1 MRHPRFRLPGR
12 LAIAAIVAPLLL
24 LLAAVEA
31 EAKDAV
37 TLTVHAGYQDV
48 IKPGN
53 WMPVTVDARNAG
65 AAVDGTLEIQ
75 ESLNAQPGVSGL
87 ALYHQPISLAAG
99 ATKRVRAYVEID
111 TTGATVTA
119 RIVVNGRVIASQD
132 SVAAGTTT
140 ALIGVLADQA
150 TTLDDFAAIH
160 PASIAARVVHLKPDE
175 LPDSA
180 VALGAFD
187 ILAINDFA
195 TDGLTAGQRTAMADY
210 VSLGGNLLIGT
221 GAAWHKTLAG
231 IPATLLPMQITG
243 TRVVDTTAR
252 GAAAVEL
259 ASGNLTD
266 GRVWLA
272 DGNEPLIAERS
283 IGLGTVSLATFD
295 WNQQP
300 VAISSDSRG
309 VLRQVMARAMFAYSG
324 QGLNQLYGIGGGGA
338 GPAPFGFGG
347 SRVSVSSKSGALTSV
362 LGNLPG
368 LDLPSLQLTGLLVL
382 LYVLVVGPINY
393 VVLGALHRRAL
404 AWITVPLIAIVA
416 SAGAYGAGVF
426 TKGRSVQANQVAII
440 HVQPGTNRAYQEIY
454 TGIIPPSRGEYQIG
468 VSGDGLLIS
477 PIANTSN
484 GYSASGLRV
493 NVRTNEVT
501 LSGMTAFA
509 LGGFATENL
518 AAAPRLSAHL
528 KLVGG
533 KLVATIEN
541 HSGMTFSDGVV
552 IAGDGFQTFG
562 VLNPGATVTVSV
574 TPKFGSSAGNPLYT
588 RIYGNTVYPGGYG
601 PGAPEDSSSGRATYA
616 KSQIL
621 SLLTVGGG
629 LKGAASSTGPM
640 VVAWSH
646 DPVQSLNVNGSHPRS
661 TATSAVAFSL
671 PVDQLGT
678 GTLPVGIVNSR
689 IVDVVGD
696 SQGNGPP
703 GMLLLQ
709 NGTVTYEFSPA
720 LAPGTRLTGVSVT
733 SSNPYGVK
741 FVGPNGPSGSTGTP
755 GIEAQVWDWSQS
767 DWTDVAYQDNGTTA
781 LPDSAVNPTTGAVR
795 MRVSATN
802 GGFLASTLGLSGTIR

>member
-87 ALYHQPISLAAG
+87 TLYHQPISLAAG

-150 TTLDDFAAIH
+150 TTLDDFAAVH

-252 GAAAVEL
+252 GAAAVEV

-283 IGLGTVSLATFD
+283 IGLGTVSLASFD

-300 VAISSDSRG
+300 IAISSDSRA

-324 QGLNQLYGIGGGGA
+324 QSVNYGIGGGA

-347 SRVSVSSKSGALTSV
+347 GRVSVSSKRGALTSR

-368 LDLPSLQLTGLLVL
+368 LDPPSLQLTGLLVL

-416 SAGAYGAGVF
+416 SAGGYGAAPF
-426 TKGRSVQANQVAII
+426 SQGRAGQANQVA
-440 HVQPGTNRAYQEIY
+440 
-454 TGIIPPSRGEYQIG
+454 
-468 VSGDGLLIS
+468 
-477 PIANTSN
+477 
-484 GYSASGLRV
+484 
-493 NVRTNEVT
+493 
-501 LSGMTAFA
+501 
-509 LGGFATENL
+509 
-518 AAAPRLSAHL
+518 
-528 KLVGG
+528 
-533 KLVATIEN
+533 
-541 HSGMTFSDGVV
+541 
-552 IAGDGFQTFG
+552 
-562 VLNPGATVTVSV
+562 
-574 TPKFGSSAGNPLYT
+574 
-588 RIYGNTVYPGGYG
+588 
-601 PGAPEDSSSGRATYA
+601 
-616 KSQIL
+616 
-621 SLLTVGGG
+621 
-629 LKGAASSTGPM
+629 
-640 VVAWSH
+640 
-646 DPVQSLNVNGSHPRS
+646 
-661 TATSAVAFSL
+661 
-671 PVDQLGT
+671 
-678 GTLPVGIVNSR
+678 
-689 IVDVVGD
+689 
-696 SQGNGPP
+696 
-703 GMLLLQ
+703 
-709 NGTVTYEFSPA
+709 
-720 LAPGTRLTGVSVT
+720 
-733 SSNPYGVK
+733 
-741 FVGPNGPSGSTGTP
+741 
-755 GIEAQVWDWSQS
+755 
-767 DWTDVAYQDNGTTA
+767 
-781 LPDSAVNPTTGAVR
+781 
-795 MRVSATN
+795 
-802 GGFLASTLGLSGTIR
+802 